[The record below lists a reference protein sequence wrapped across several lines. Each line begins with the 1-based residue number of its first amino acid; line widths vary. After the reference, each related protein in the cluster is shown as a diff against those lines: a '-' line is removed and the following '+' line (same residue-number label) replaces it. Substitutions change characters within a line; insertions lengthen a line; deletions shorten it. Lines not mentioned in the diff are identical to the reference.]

1 MSLLLYTVLA
11 GILFGLFYAL
21 VGLGLNLA
29 FGVMRVVNLAHGDFL
44 MLGGFG
50 AYYAF
55 TLLNWNPLYTLVG
68 ELAAFVLLGFPLYY
82 LLVPRLLKSRD
93 PEMLSFVLFFG
104 LSQVIEAVAIIFFSN
119 NQVSIFAPVFGTNP
133 VTLFGQTFPVSWVVS
148 AGVSAVLILALYVYL
163 YRTRVGYAT
172 RAIMS
177 SHEEAFSTGLNVH
190 RISALAFGIGLALAA
205 AAGVLSPFMLSSI
218 SPNMGVGITTTAFA
232 IIIIGSLGNP
242 IGTVIGGL
250 VFGLSYMLMQS
261 YLSSWA
267 DLLPFV
273 LLLVIVLIR
282 PTGLLGRA
290 VRYV

>member
-1 MSLLLYTVLA
+1 MSLLIYTIIA

-21 VGLGLNLA
+21 LGLGLNLV

-55 TLLNWNPLYTLVG
+55 TLLNWNPLLSLILELV
-68 ELAAFVLLGFPLYY
+68 AFLLLGLPLYY

-104 LSQVIEAVAIIFFSN
+104 VSQVIEALAIIAFTN
-119 NQVSIFAPVFGTNP
+119 NQVSIFAPVFGVNP
-133 VTLFGQTFPVSWVVS
+133 VTILGQTFPISWVVS
-148 AGVSAVLILALYVYL
+148 AAVSAILIVLLYVYL
-163 YRTRVGYAT
+163 YRTRPGYAT

-190 RISALAFGIGLALAA
+190 RLSAVAFGIGLALAA

-250 VFGLSYMLMQS
+250 VFGLSYMFMQS

-267 DLLPFV
+267 NLLPFV
-273 LLLVIVLIR
+273 LLLVIVLVR